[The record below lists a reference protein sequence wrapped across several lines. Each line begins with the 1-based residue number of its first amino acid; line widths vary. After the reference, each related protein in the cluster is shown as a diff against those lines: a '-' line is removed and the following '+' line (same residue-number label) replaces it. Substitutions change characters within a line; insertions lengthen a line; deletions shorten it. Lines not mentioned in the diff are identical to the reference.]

1 MSNTYYFDYEP
12 FAERIAQVITGN
24 LTEDELK
31 ADFPEIEY
39 HKVGDKVGKDSIIAI
54 DKFMIKD
61 RIVYEV
67 AQTDKTKFSII
78 KIAQFGDAPTPEA
91 EVERLTIKRNALLQR
106 LTEYQVPGV
115 TLIDPNTFEPFDEE
129 TEEGREAKNGYI
141 GEIGAAIREL
151 DTKISAARALI
162 K

>member
-39 HKVGDKVGKDSIIAI
+39 YKVGCVVGKDTIESI

-61 RIVYEV
+61 RILYEV
-67 AQTDKTKFSII
+67 ARTGKTGFSII
-78 KIAQFGDAPTPEA
+78 KIAQFGDAPTPEE
-91 EVERLTIKRNALLQR
+91 EVTSLTVKRNALVQR
-106 LTEYQVPGV
+106 MAEYQVPGIA
-115 TLIDPNTFEPFDEE
+115 LIDPNTFEPFDDE
-129 TEEGREAKNGYI
+129 TEEGREAKNLFLGNI
-141 GEIGAAIREL
+141 QAHIREL
-151 DTKISAARALI
+151 DTKISAARVLI

>member
-1 MSNTYYFDYEP
+1 MSNTQYFDHDQ
-12 FAERIAQVITGN
+12 FAERIARVTTGN

-39 HKVGDKVGKDSIIAI
+39 HKVGETVGKATITSI

-61 RIVYEV
+61 RTVYQV
-67 AQTDKTKFSII
+67 ARTGETPMAILKV
-78 KIAQFGDAPTPEA
+78 AQFGDAPTPEE
-91 EVERLTIKRNALLQR
+91 EVNSLVAKRNALTAR
-106 LTEYQVPGV
+106 LSEYQVPGV
-115 TLIDPNTFEPFDEE
+115 TLIDPNTFEPFDDE
-129 TEEGREAKNGYI
+129 TEEGRDSKNEYLTAI
-141 GEIGAAIREL
+141 TNQIREL